1 MWQSIENELAAA
13 DQYIDRGSLDA
24 MQDFQLHWK
33 AVKLMITP
41 LWHANPQAPW
51 VTKSQKFSDA
61 FETIFQ
67 DAAGRQTFSRNAIT
81 LSTSASL
88 GSLSSGSPGFARGE
102 PGAPGSGSPR
112 PKSSFFSV
120 AFSPCRRAISASSA
134 ERSSGTTLQAQPASL
149 RLHCETWPVRVSSRS
164 TPSATGLKL

>member
-33 AVKLMITP
+33 AVKLRIAP

-67 DAAGRQTFSRNAIT
+67 DVAEAPSRADQLRQRYNMFRLEALAQFYQVNNALDT
-81 LSTSASL
+81 LC
-88 GSLSSGSPGFARGE
+88 GE
-102 PGAPGSGSPR
+102 IVEIVKPLNA
-112 PKSSFFSV
+112 
-120 AFSPCRRAISASSA
+120 
-134 ERSSGTTLQAQPASL
+134 L
-149 RLHCETWPVRVSSRS
+149 
-164 TPSATGLKL
+164 LKEIPNAV